1 MEEKIF
7 IKSQELKIESLFKD
21 LPGEKAVLIT
31 HPHPLYGGDM
41 NNIVVESIAQAY
53 MENGYSTVKFNFRGV
68 GQSGGSFDQGIGEQ
82 EDVKACIK
90 FLYEKGKSLIQM
102 AGYSFGAWVN
112 AHCLKSFP
120 RIDGMIMVSPPVQ
133 SMDFSFLNF
142 SPEIRLVV
150 TASED
155 DIAPPYL
162 IEKMLPVWNPEAHF
176 EIIHGGD
183 HFYWGKTAQLK
194 SIIQNYLAK
203 NN

>member
-1 MEEKIF
+1 
-7 IKSQELKIESLFKD
+7 
-21 LPGEKAVLIT
+21 
-31 HPHPLYGGDM
+31 
-41 NNIVVESIAQAY
+41 
-53 MENGYSTVKFNFRGV
+53 MENGYSTLKFNFRGV